1 MQTEQPVSVV
11 VMEEIASGNKQHLW
25 RYWKGNPHRNFMW
38 MKVHVFTLGYDL
50 GFLKKIIIEAL
61 YHPWIPL
68 SALLLVEF
76 KSHVEEISLF
86 PNLLNNFYSVLDMG
100 VH

>member
-1 MQTEQPVSVV
+1 
-11 VMEEIASGNKQHLW
+11 
-25 RYWKGNPHRNFMW
+25 MW

-50 GFLKKIIIEAL
+50 GFFLKKLITEAL
-61 YHPWIPL
+61 YQPWIPL

-86 PNLLNNFYSVLDMG
+86 PNLLSNFHSVLDMG